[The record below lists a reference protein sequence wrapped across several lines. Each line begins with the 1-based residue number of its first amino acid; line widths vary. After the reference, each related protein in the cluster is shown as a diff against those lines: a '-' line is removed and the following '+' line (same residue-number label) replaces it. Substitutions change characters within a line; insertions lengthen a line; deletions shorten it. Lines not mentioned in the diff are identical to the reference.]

1 MDLFDRPYTTLYLS
15 AIFELFDVEWYHDL
29 EIWVRGHSRSF
40 KLVPFQSLSAVSYW
54 PSIVT
59 MALSCI
65 ICEIDRDIGQKSWFF
80 IPPCIRHSRSG
91 GSRRNIAI
99 PWYRKTIMVGLPDGE
114 KTLRICVIVQT
125 QYRRVTD
132 GRTSCH
138 SIVCAMHTRRTVKTD
153 ISSADTIPIYQHLQ
167 YIDDM
172 FDISTHH

>member
-1 MDLFDRPYTTLYLS
+1 MRYSASKYSVTLKTGLWVVQDHCMKMAPFVDHNTTFYLS

-114 KTLRICVIVQT
+114 KTLRICVIV
-125 QYRRVTD
+125 
-132 GRTSCH
+132 
-138 SIVCAMHTRRTVKTD
+138 
-153 ISSADTIPIYQHLQ
+153 
-167 YIDDM
+167 
-172 FDISTHH
+172 